1 MPVAGG
7 EEIEVLDSVHPAASW
22 TVREAGIYFFTTP
35 DKLGHTD
42 ISIYEFATRKVR
54 KILTVD
60 RPVAGVLEVSP
71 DGRTILYPQLDEFGS
86 NLMLV
91 ENFR

>member
-1 MPVAGG
+1 M
-7 EEIEVLDSVHPAASW
+7 
-22 TVREAGIYFFTTP
+22 REAGIYFFTAP
-35 DKLGHTD
+35 DKLGHSD
-42 ISIYEFATRKVR
+42 LSIYEFATRKVR

-60 RPVAGVLEVSP
+60 RPVVDLLEVSP
-71 DGRTILYPQLDEFGS
+71 DDRTILYPQLDEWGS